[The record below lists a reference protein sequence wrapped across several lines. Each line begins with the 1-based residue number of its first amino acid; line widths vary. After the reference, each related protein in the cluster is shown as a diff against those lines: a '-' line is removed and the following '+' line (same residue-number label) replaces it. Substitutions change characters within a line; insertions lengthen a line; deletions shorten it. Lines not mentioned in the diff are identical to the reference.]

1 MISTNTQVKAS
12 NDQVSCE
19 LAEETAILDMKTGI
33 YYGLDPVGA
42 RIWELIQQPM
52 AVSGIVAQ
60 LLDEYDA
67 EEEQVTQDVILL
79 LSQLQERE
87 LIEICE

>member
-42 RIWELIQQPM
+42 RIWELIQQPT
-52 AVSGIVAQ
+52 AVSDVVAQ
-60 LLDEYDA
+60 ILDEYDA